1 MLTIENIQNIEGTEF
16 QMSSG
21 QKYVIGIV
29 RSWYDHYSF
38 GVFPLKE
45 NNVASIR
52 DGIIYK
58 LHRSR
63 RNSRGYEMTSANS
76 INPIVY
82 VKPENLTLDNFVLE
96 LHIQTSIKVYANNK
110 HI

>member
-1 MLTIENIQNIEGTEF
+1 MLTIDNIQNIEGREF
-16 QMSSG
+16 QLSSG

-38 GVFPLKE
+38 GVFPLME
-45 NNVASIR
+45 NNVASIK

-96 LHIQTSIKVYANNK
+96 LHIQTGLLNAYNRK
-110 HI
+110 

>member
-1 MLTIENIQNIEGTEF
+1 MLTIDNIQNIEGREF
-16 QMSSG
+16 QLSSG

-29 RSWYDHYSF
+29 RAYYDHYSF
-38 GVFPLKE
+38 GVFPLME
-45 NNVASIR
+45 NNVASTT
-52 DGIIYK
+52 DGVIYK

-96 LHIQTSIKVYANNK
+96 LHIQTAQLC
-110 HI
+110 

>member
-1 MLTIENIQNIEGTEF
+1 MLTIDNIQNIEGKEF
-16 QMSSG
+16 QLSSG

-38 GVFPLKE
+38 GVFPLAV
-45 NNVASIR
+45 NGVAIIN

-58 LHRSR
+58 LHRTKKSI
-63 RNSRGYEMTSANS
+63 RGYKLVAPKMSWQ
-76 INPIVY
+76 PY

-96 LHIQTSIKVYANNK
+96 LHIQTGLLNAYNRK
-110 HI
+110 

>member
-1 MLTIENIQNIEGTEF
+1 MLTIDNIQNIEGREF
-16 QMSSG
+16 QLSSG

-38 GVFPLKE
+38 GVFPLME
-45 NNVASIR
+45 NNVASIT
-52 DGIIYK
+52 DGVIYK

-96 LHIQTSIKVYANNK
+96 LHIQTGLLNAYNRK
-110 HI
+110 

>member
-1 MLTIENIQNIEGTEF
+1 MLTIENMQNIEGKEF
-16 QMSSG
+16 QLSSG
-21 QKYVIGIV
+21 KKFIIGIV
-29 RSWYDHYSF
+29 RAYYDHYSF
-38 GVFPLKE
+38 GVFPLME
-45 NNVASIR
+45 NNVASIK

-63 RNSRGYEMTSANS
+63 QNSRGYEMTSANS

-96 LHIQTSIKVYANNK
+96 LHIQTSIKRYANNRK
-110 HI
+110 H